1 MKKFTNHVYPH
12 LKNKNVPLNT
22 FTCIDTYQHGYNR
35 DIYKKVLVT
44 FSLFLRSCFDTL
56 FRAIYQN
63 PNQCPCNNNKNN
75 IYIYI
80 HTCVSKR
87 INFELTNK
95 VITVLLRSN
104 ISRSA
109 CSRNAIKSRSS
120 WSTQKRC
127 DFTNNRV
134 AMQNIYIYIYISI
147 GQDYICILYHLIM

>member
-1 MKKFTNHVYPH
+1 MGLQNTVPSYQSYNEEIHESCYPH

-22 FTCIDTYQHGYNR
+22 FTCIDTNKHGYNR

-80 HTCVSKR
+80 YTY
-87 INFELTNK
+87 
-95 VITVLLRSN
+95 
-104 ISRSA
+104 
-109 CSRNAIKSRSS
+109 
-120 WSTQKRC
+120 
-127 DFTNNRV
+127 
-134 AMQNIYIYIYISI
+134 M
-147 GQDYICILYHLIM
+147 LIQENQF